1 MKINKS
7 FSKAF
12 AEFLGVLVFVVS
24 IFALNYNPT
33 IHNFVFAG
41 TLVVMIMIFS
51 PVSGAHLNPGVS
63 LFLYVRNQINFP
75 TLIQY
80 WIAQLLGAVAG
91 IYLGYAL
98 SGNAI
103 EAVAAPA
110 NYSASGAFIGEV
122 FSTVMLI
129 VIITRLLKSKR
140 DSLIPYA
147 VGLWVLA
154 ASSYTITGAQANPAV
169 TFARII
175 RDGATAE
182 HLWTFVAEVLGVV
195 LALVYVFIFDGKT
208 KKK

>member
-41 TLVVMIMIFS
+41 TLVVLIMIFS
-51 PVSGAHLNPGVS
+51 PISGAHLNPGVS
-63 LFLYVRNQINFP
+63 LFFYVRNQINFL

-98 SGNAI
+98 SGKAI
-103 EAVAAPA
+103 EAVTPPT
-110 NYSASGAFIGEV
+110 NYSESGAFIGEV

-129 VIITRLLKSKR
+129 IIITRLLKSKR

-169 TFARII
+169 TFARIL
-175 RDGATAE
+175 RDGATSE
-182 HLWTFVAEVLGVV
+182 HLWTFVAEVVGVL
-195 LALVYVFIFDGKT
+195 LALVYVFVFDGKA

>member
-1 MKINKS
+1 MNISKS
-7 FSKAF
+7 FNRAC
-12 AEFLGVLVFVVS
+12 AEFLGVMIFVVS

-41 TLVVMIMIFS
+41 TLAVMIMIFS
-51 PVSGAHLNPGVS
+51 PISGAHLNPAVS
-63 LFLYVRNQINFP
+63 LFFYIRNQINFAR
-75 TLIQY
+75 LVQY
-80 WIAQLLGAVAG
+80 WIAQLLGSVAG

-98 SGNAI
+98 SGKAI

-110 NYSASGAFIGEV
+110 NYSNSGAFIGEV
-122 FSTVMLI
+122 FSTLMLI
-129 VIITRLLKSKR
+129 VIITILLKTKR

-169 TFARII
+169 TLARVI

-182 HLWTFVAEVLGVV
+182 HLWTFAAEIVGVL
-195 LALVYVFIFDGKT
+195 LALVYVFVFDGKE